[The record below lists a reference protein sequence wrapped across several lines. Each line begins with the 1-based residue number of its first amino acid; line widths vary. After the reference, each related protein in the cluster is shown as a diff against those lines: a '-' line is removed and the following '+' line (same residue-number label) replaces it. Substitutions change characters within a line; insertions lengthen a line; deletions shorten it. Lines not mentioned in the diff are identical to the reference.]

1 MNITVEQ
8 TLEMPDVVLFAQKLQ
23 AALEAEQR
31 KRRHFYEIVEENK
44 KIEFINGEIVFHSPV
59 RL

>member
-8 TLEMPDVVLFAQKLQ
+8 TLEMPDVVLFAQRLQ
-23 AALEAEQR
+23 SALEAEKK

-44 KIEFINGEIVFHSPV
+44 KMEFINGEIVFHSPV